1 MNKRRLATGVIVIGV
16 AVIIAASLPL
26 TQTKANHCH
35 PSHSQTPKTDVK
47 KPVRTKASNL
57 ERQLGIE
64 RKAKL

>member
-1 MNKRRLATGVIVIGV
+1 MNKRRLATVIIVIGV

-35 PSHSQTPKTDVK
+35 PNHSQTPKTDVK
-47 KPVRTKASNL
+47 KPVRTRASNL

-64 RKAKL
+64 RKVKL